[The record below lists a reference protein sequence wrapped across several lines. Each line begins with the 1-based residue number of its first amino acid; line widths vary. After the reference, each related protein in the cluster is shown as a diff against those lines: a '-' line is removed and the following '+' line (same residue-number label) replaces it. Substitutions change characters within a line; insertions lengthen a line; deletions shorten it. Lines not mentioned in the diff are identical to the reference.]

1 MTATAEGAAAPAE
14 NPIEAHVADLA
25 AALHGPA
32 RAKSRMLAE
41 FREGL
46 IDAARDLSD
55 ASETGRAADVRAARQ
70 AVREFG
76 AVAELAPDFQRELTV
91 AQARF
96 TARTVMLVA
105 PLLLMCWYLLRWW
118 PGAGGASAPGAA
130 RVLIAHLGGV
140 AAVTALL
147 AAAALVA
154 TGALARRLPMPR
166 RLPLTVAWSGTAAAA
181 ALAVSGLTLVAA
193 SVLASNWPLCAAAG
207 GVVLVFHAKIAGAAR
222 ACRECA
228 RVWG

>member
-1 MTATAEGAAAPAE
+1 MTATAEGAATPAE
-14 NPIEAHVADLA
+14 NPIETHVADLA
-25 AALHGPA
+25 AALRGPA

-46 IDAARDLSD
+46 IDAARDLSCD
-55 ASETGRAADVRAARQ
+55 DTDVDRVRAARR

-76 AVAELAPDFQRELTV
+76 TVAELAPDFQRELTV
-91 AQARF
+91 AQARL

-118 PGAGGASAPGAA
+118 PGTGGASAPGAA
-130 RVLIAHLGGV
+130 RVLVAHLGAV

-181 ALAVSGLTLVAA
+181 ALAVSALTLVAS
-193 SVLASNWPLCAAAG
+193 SVLASNWPLCAAAA

-228 RVWG
+228 RVL